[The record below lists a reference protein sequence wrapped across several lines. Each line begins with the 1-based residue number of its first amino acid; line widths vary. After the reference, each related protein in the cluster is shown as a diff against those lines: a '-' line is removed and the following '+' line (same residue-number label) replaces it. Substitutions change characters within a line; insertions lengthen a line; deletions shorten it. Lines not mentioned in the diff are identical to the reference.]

1 MLNIRYTLIGLS
13 GGGLVLLIG
22 TQSGVITHQSPKSES
37 LNVKLNCNLIADII
51 VQFEHF
57 YFAPF
62 LDPFCVT
69 PSKIVV
75 YNRWKMRTKT
85 ITIQQLLPGLAW
97 GEISVEIALTTV
109 YSSCECLSLCWCHFS
124 LQDLPRKECQFRYCT
139 EHETF
144 SLLNGNQTRW
154 RLFSF
159 DFWIW
164 NEGLLIG
171 WI

>member
-1 MLNIRYTLIGLS
+1 MISQPCSIDINTAWFNRAVMDLRPVNTARLVCKQSSIEKYWFPNLHVNFFLLNR
-13 GGGLVLLIG
+13 
-22 TQSGVITHQSPKSES
+22 
-37 LNVKLNCNLIADII
+37 N
-51 VQFEHF
+51 
-57 YFAPF
+57 
-62 LDPFCVT
+62 DPFCVT

-97 GEISVEIALTTV
+97 GEMSVEIALPTV
-109 YSSCECLSLCWCHFS
+109 YSSCECLSPCWCHFS

>member
-1 MLNIRYTLIGLS
+1 MGWGKSSRSTIRLKFMLPN
-13 GGGLVLLIG
+13 
-22 TQSGVITHQSPKSES
+22 
-37 LNVKLNCNLIADII
+37 
-51 VQFEHF
+51 F
-57 YFAPF
+57 
-62 LDPFCVT
+62 FCVSRCLVIRAVFT
-69 PSKIVV
+69 TLFHGSSWYYCRLRTLLPPTFHNPFFVTSSKIVV

-97 GEISVEIALTTV
+97 GEMSVEIALPTV

-124 LQDLPRKECQFRYCT
+124 LQDLPRKECQFRYCI

-144 SLLNGNQTRW
+144 SLLNSNQTRW

>member
-1 MLNIRYTLIGLS
+1 MWLAEIDVSLHSKQSALSWCQFKPITNLELGMERGIKMHYNSWYYCTIWTLYL
-13 GGGLVLLIG
+13 
-22 TQSGVITHQSPKSES
+22 
-37 LNVKLNCNLIADII
+37 
-51 VQFEHF
+51 
-57 YFAPF
+57 APF
-62 LDPFCVT
+62 LNRFCVT
-69 PSKIVV
+69 PSKIVA

-109 YSSCECLSLCWCHFS
+109 YSSCECLSPCWCHFS
-124 LQDLPRKECQFRYCT
+124 LQDLPRKECQFHYCT
-139 EHETF
+139 KHETF

>member
-1 MLNIRYTLIGLS
+1 MYKFFLDKVRLVYLRIDIRSKCLYLSTPILFTKWGDVWRGWGTL
-13 GGGLVLLIG
+13 
-22 TQSGVITHQSPKSES
+22 
-37 LNVKLNCNLIADII
+37 ADII

-62 LDPFCVT
+62 LNPFCVT

-97 GEISVEIALTTV
+97 GEMSVEIALPTV
-109 YSSCECLSLCWCHFS
+109 YSSCECLSPCWCHFS
-124 LQDLPRKECQFRYCT
+124 LQDLPRKECQFCYCT
-139 EHETF
+139 DHETV

-154 RLFSF
+154 HLFSF

-164 NEGLLIG
+164 KEGLLIG

>member
-1 MLNIRYTLIGLS
+1 MSKQGIRWNITNVGRLKQALRCLGISVERNSCL
-13 GGGLVLLIG
+13 
-22 TQSGVITHQSPKSES
+22 ES
-37 LNVKLNCNLIADII
+37 ISIAGII
-51 VQFEHF
+51 VRFEHF

-62 LDPFCVT
+62 LNPFCVT

-97 GEISVEIALTTV
+97 GEMSVEIALPTV
-109 YSSCECLSLCWCHFS
+109 YSSCECLSPCWCHFS
-124 LQDLPRKECQFRYCT
+124 LQDLPRKECQFRYCI

-144 SLLNGNQTRW
+144 SLLNSNQTRW